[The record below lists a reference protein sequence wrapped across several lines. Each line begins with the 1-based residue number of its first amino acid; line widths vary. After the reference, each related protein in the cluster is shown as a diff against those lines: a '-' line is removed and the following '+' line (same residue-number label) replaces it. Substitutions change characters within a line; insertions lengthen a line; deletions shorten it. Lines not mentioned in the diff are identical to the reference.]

1 MALRK
6 DMRSNGGVPVSYHRV
21 MQLDIETN
29 VRVGVWVRSYV
40 DASERQREL
49 GDGDGVY
56 HEDCYYSTEGMDDS
70 APLTVDEA
78 YAWLKSTRP
87 EFADA
92 EDC

>member
-1 MALRK
+1 MALEIEK
-6 DMRSNGGVPVSYHRV
+6 RSNGGVLVSYHRI

-29 VRVGVWVRSYV
+29 VGVSAWVRSYV

-49 GDGDGVY
+49 DGGDGIY
-56 HEDCYYSTEGMDDS
+56 HEDVRYSTEGMES
-70 APLTVDEA
+70 APLTVEEA
-78 YAWLKSTRP
+78 YAWLKTERP

>member
-1 MALRK
+1 MALTK
-6 DMRSNGGVPVSYHRV
+6 NMRSNGGVPVSYHRV

-29 VRVGVWVRSYV
+29 VGVSAWVRSYV

-49 GDGDGVY
+49 DGDGDVY
-56 HEDCYYSTEGMDDS
+56 HEDVRYSTEGMES
-70 APLTVDEA
+70 APLTVEEA
-78 YAWLKSTRP
+78 YDWLKSTRP

>member
-1 MALRK
+1 MALTK
-6 DMRSNGGVPVSYHRV
+6 DMRSNGGVPVSYHRI

-29 VRVGVWVRSYV
+29 VGVSAWVRSYV

-49 GDGDGVY
+49 DGGDGVY
-56 HEDCYYSTEGMDDS
+56 HEDVRYSTEGMES
-70 APLTVDEA
+70 APLTVEEA
-78 YAWLKSTRP
+78 YDWLKSTRP

>member
-1 MALRK
+1 MAFRIS
-6 DMRSNGGVPVSYHRV
+6 MRGSSGLPVAYHRISE
-21 MQLDIETN
+21 LSIETN
-29 VRVGVWVRSYV
+29 VRVGIMVRSYL

-49 GDGDGVY
+49 SGEVAY
-56 HEDCYYSTEGMDDS
+56 HEDCYYSTEGPEGPM
-70 APLTVDEA
+70 TVEEA

>member
-1 MALRK
+1 
-6 DMRSNGGVPVSYHRV
+6 MRGSSGLPVAYHRISE
-21 MQLDIETN
+21 LSIETN
-29 VRVGVWVRSYV
+29 VRVGIMVRSYL

-49 GDGDGVY
+49 SGEVAY
-56 HEDCYYSTEGMDDS
+56 HEDCYYSTEGPEGPM
-70 APLTVDEA
+70 TVEEA